1 MKRNKSKKTPRGRT
15 IIKKLKGN
23 TVLLPGGGRYKVGES
38 VRFSGQ
44 GITPIKRKG
53 KVGKVGYSID
63 DVPDLKDWK
72 PEIGEVGQGMPEVG
86 FEAGGVGSYMYKP
99 SPDWKWEVT
108 PEPPSAW
115 ASWSKLLAGYARELW
130 DAARWFFALPLRAL
144 PDVAA
149 PSSPVP
155 VRDVPPLDSF
165 TPAPAAD
172 VPAPADVPPAEIP
185 DPDPSRFYIISGED
199 LAKTRRAWAAPKP
212 KRKPRRR
219 KD

>member
-1 MKRNKSKKTPRGRT
+1 MKRNKTKKTPRGRT

-23 TVLLPGGGRYKVGES
+23 TVLLPGGSRYKVGES
-38 VRFSGQ
+38 VRYSGQ

-63 DVPDLKDWK
+63 DLPDLKDWK
-72 PEIGEVGQGMPEVG
+72 PEVGEVGQGMPEVG
-86 FEAGGVGSYMYKP
+86 FEVGGVGSYMYKP
-99 SPDWKWEVT
+99 SPDWKWDVT

-115 ASWSKLLAGYARELW
+115 TSIRATLAGYGRELW
-130 DAARWFFALPLRAL
+130 DAARWFFALHLRAL

-149 PSSPVP
+149 PSAPVP

-165 TPAPAAD
+165 QPAPAAD
-172 VPAPADVPPAEIP
+172 VPAPADVPPAEI
-185 DPDPSRFYIISGED
+185 
-199 LAKTRRAWAAPKP
+199 RAASAWSAAAPAYETAPGAAPKR
-212 KRKPRRR
+212 KRRRR

>member
-1 MKRNKSKKTPRGRT
+1 MKRNKTKKTPRGRT

-38 VRFSGQ
+38 IRYSGQ

-72 PEIGEVGQGMPEVG
+72 PEVGEVGQGMPEVG
-86 FEAGGVGSYMYKP
+86 QIGFGAGEYSG
-99 SPDWKWEVT
+99 WKTYTYLPVCDYREE

-115 ASWSKLLAGYARELW
+115 ASWYKLLAGYARELW
-130 DAARWFFALPLRAL
+130 DALRWFVALPFRSL
-144 PDVAA
+144 PDVAG
-149 PSSPVP
+149 
-155 VRDVPPLDSF
+155 PPPTPTPAAD
-165 TPAPAAD
+165 TPAP
-172 VPAPADVPPAEIP
+172 EP
-185 DPDPSRFYIISGED
+185 DP
-199 LAKTRRAWAAPKP
+199 LAVAPIKDEPGSPFAPHPVKLKTKPFPPIGSPARP

-219 KD
+219 KG

>member
-1 MKRNKSKKTPRGRT
+1 MKRNKRKKTPRGRT
-15 IIKKLKGN
+15 IIKKLKEN

-38 VRFSGQ
+38 IRYSGQ

-63 DVPDLKDWK
+63 DLPDLKDWK
-72 PEIGEVGQGMPEVG
+72 PEVGEVGQGMPEVG
-86 FEAGGVGSYMYKP
+86 NGVGFEVGGVGSYMYKP
-99 SPDWKWEVT
+99 VRDWAPT

-115 ASWSKLLAGYARELW
+115 ASWCKLLAGYGRELW

-149 PSSPVP
+149 PSAPVP

-165 TPAPAAD
+165 TPAPAD
-172 VPAPADVPPAEIP
+172 LPPAEIP
-185 DPDPSRFYIISGED
+185 APS
-199 LAKTRRAWAAPKP
+199 AWTVAAPAYETAPAARPKR

>member
-1 MKRNKSKKTPRGRT
+1 MKRNKTKKTPRGRT
-15 IIKKLKGN
+15 AKSVIKKLKGN

-38 VRFSGQ
+38 VRYSGQ

-72 PEIGEVGQGMPEVG
+72 PEVGEVGQGMPEVG
-86 FEAGGVGSYMYKP
+86 FEVGGVGVEDNWKHYMYKP
-99 SPDWKWEVT
+99 VGDWAPT

-115 ASWSKLLAGYARELW
+115 ASIRATCAGYARELW
-130 DAARWFFALPLRAL
+130 DATRWFFALPLRAL
-144 PDVAA
+144 PDVAGPAA
-149 PSSPVP
+149 PAPL
-155 VRDVPPLDSF
+155 RDVPPLDSF
-165 TPAPAAD
+165 TPAP
-172 VPAPADVPPAEIP
+172 VADVPPAEIP
-185 DPDPSRFYIISGED
+185 AASAFPID
-199 LAKTRRAWAAPKP
+199 AATRRAWAAPKT

>member
-1 MKRNKSKKTPRGRT
+1 MKRNKTKKTPRGRT
-15 IIKKLKGN
+15 IIKKLKDN
-23 TVLLPGGGRYKVGES
+23 TVLLPGGGRYKVGE
-38 VRFSGQ
+38 RICFSGQ

-72 PEIGEVGQGMPEVG
+72 PEVGDVGQGMPEVG
-86 FEAGGVGSYMYKP
+86 EVGQIGFGVGEYSG
-99 SPDWKWEVT
+99 WKTYTYLPVGDYREE

-115 ASWSKLLAGYARELW
+115 VSWCKLLAGYARELW
-130 DAARWFFALPLRAL
+130 DALRWFVALPFRSL

-149 PSSPVP
+149 P
-155 VRDVPPLDSF
+155 

-172 VPAPADVPPAEIP
+172 TPAPADVPPAEP
-185 DPDPSRFYIISGED
+185 
-199 LAKTRRAWAAPKP
+199 LAVAPIKDEPGSPFAPHPVKLKTKPFPPIGSPARP

>member
-38 VRFSGQ
+38 IFYSGK

-72 PEIGEVGQGMPEVG
+72 PEVGEVGEVGQGMPEVG
-86 FEAGGVGSYMYKP
+86 FEVVEVGVEDNWKHYMYKP
-99 SPDWKWEVT
+99 VGDWAPVA
-108 PEPPSAW
+108 EPPSAW
-115 ASWSKLLAGYARELW
+115 TSIRATFAGYARELW
-130 DAARWFFALPLRAL
+130 DAARWFFSLPLRAL
-144 PDVAA
+144 PDVAGPAA
-149 PSSPVP
+149 PAPL
-155 VRDVPPLDSF
+155 RDVPPLDSF
-165 TPAPAAD
+165 TPAPVAD

-185 DPDPSRFYIISGED
+185 
-199 LAKTRRAWAAPKP
+199 AARPKP

>member
-15 IIKKLKGN
+15 VIKKLKGN

-38 VRFSGQ
+38 IRYSGQ

-53 KVGKVGYSID
+53 KVGKVNYSIE

-72 PEIGEVGQGMPEVG
+72 PEVGNGVG
-86 FEAGGVGSYMYKP
+86 FEVGGVGVEDNWKHYMYKP
-99 SPDWKWEVT
+99 VGDWAPV

-115 ASWSKLLAGYARELW
+115 ASWSKLFAGYARELW

-144 PDVAA
+144 PDVAGPAA
-149 PSSPVP
+149 PSAL
-155 VRDVPPLDSF
+155 RDVPPLDSF
-165 TPAPAAD
+165 QPAPVAD

-185 DPDPSRFYIISGED
+185 
-199 LAKTRRAWAAPKP
+199 AAAPWSAAAPAYETAPAVRPKP